1 MYLVDYLPLMMY
13 SWQQELPAFSHKE
26 KQLTTDFDSRFNSI
40 AAGQRKAVGVMS
52 VISALIALVVGAGI
66 VAALL
71 VFAGTTKGVI
81 ILSVVVGV
89 IAVLVAVGSL
99 VSGLM
104 FNKFQKSMFS

>member
-1 MYLVDYLPLMMY
+1 M
-13 SWQQELPAFSHKE
+13 
-26 KQLTTDFDSRFNSI
+26 TTDFDSRFNSI
-40 AAGQRKAVGVMS
+40 ATGQRKTVGVMS

-89 IAVLVAVGSL
+89 IAALVAVGSL
-99 VSGLM
+99 VSGFM
-104 FNKFQKSMFS
+104 FNKFQKIMFS